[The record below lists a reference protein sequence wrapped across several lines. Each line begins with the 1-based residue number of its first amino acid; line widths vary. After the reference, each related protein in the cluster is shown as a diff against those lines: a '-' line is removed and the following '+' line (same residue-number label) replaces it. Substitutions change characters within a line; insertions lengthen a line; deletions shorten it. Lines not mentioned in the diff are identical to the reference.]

1 MILCSCVVLTK
12 GIPRRLQT
20 LAMSAPPTAVKI
32 CDEMQAV
39 RSPRCVELDKNMLVT
54 VGDNLVEFFAHEG
67 ENGLI
72 LSLRDRL
79 TLQSRLKSASDIRL
93 DPVLDDGSCDLSLLV
108 NGVLEL
114 VLQVLY
120 DKARPDAFGEVERL
134 CVIPELD
141 RIDPNEVDLSPVF
154 ESNNPHSFNVF
165 ILSLG
170 GRVNEEI
177 GERLPR
183 LGIGHVVLCV
193 DLGNDRN
200 RKFRDPI
207 FDRLNC
213 CRSNGVRIDGNGVV
227 EGTVEDNGWGG
238 DTGRFDYGSISGLS
252 KEIVIT
258 MLLGSGLEDCSCSI
272 RGGKVCNGNDLV
284 SFFEFLNI
292 AGGDFRDCGKRLSV
306 EE

>member
-1 MILCSCVVLTK
+1 
-12 GIPRRLQT
+12 
-20 LAMSAPPTAVKI
+20 
-32 CDEMQAV
+32 MQAV
-39 RSPRCVELDKNMLVT
+39 RSPRCVELDENMLVT
-54 VGDNLVEFFAHEG
+54 VRDNLLEFFTHEG

-79 TLQSRLKSASDIRL
+79 TLQSRLKGASDKRL
-93 DPVLDDGSCDLSLLV
+93 DPLLDDGSCDLSLLV
-108 NGVLEL
+108 NGILEL
-114 VLQVLY
+114 ALQVLY
-120 DKARPDAFGEVERL
+120 DKAWPDTFGEVERL
-134 CVIPELD
+134 CMIPELD
-141 RIDPNEVDLSPVF
+141 RIDPNEVDLRLVF

-165 ILSLG
+165 VLCLG
-170 GRVNEEI
+170 RGVNKEI

-200 RKFRDPI
+200 RKFSDPI

-213 CRSNGVRIDGNGVV
+213 CRSNGVRVDGNGII

-238 DTGRFDYGSISGLS
+238 DTSRLDYGGISGLS

-258 MLLGSGLEDCSCSI
+258 VLLGSGLEDCSCSI

-292 AGGDFRDCGKRLSV
+292 AGGDFGDCGKRLSV